1 VSTADRY
8 REPTCPENRTSERSR
23 QLAVASPADDTAGL
37 PDLTGDQAGRL
48 LDAVIGVASDLSLPD
63 VLRRIV
69 DSAARL
75 AGARYGALGVLDEGG
90 GELSEFIVTGLDA
103 EAQRR
108 IGDHPRGKGVL
119 GLLIAQPEPVR
130 LPDIRLHPD
139 SYGFPP
145 HHPPMRSFLG
155 VPVRVSGAVFGN
167 LYLAEKVDARE
178 FTSGD
183 EQVVVAL
190 AAAAGVAVEKA
201 RLYRDSRRREEWL
214 EAANAITTALLA
226 ERGPD
231 EVIDRI
237 ARQARAVTGGDMA
250 AVALPARD
258 GEGWV
263 VKAAVGTDAPR
274 ATRRR
279 IDGTHPAV
287 AEALKRPETVCRA
300 DPEVAA
306 ALLDHRAPA
315 TLIVP
320 VALGSDPLALLVVVG
335 SGPFHEVDRS
345 AATAFGNQAALAL
358 EVARAQD
365 DQSRLA
371 LFEERDRIARDLH
384 DSVIQRLFGTGLR
397 MQGLRE
403 LVEQPSIDRQLGEFV
418 EDLDTT
424 IRDIR
429 RTIFDL
435 RDTPE
440 PGPVSLR
447 SQLLQT
453 IRDAARN
460 LHVDPRVTFTGP
472 LDTKV
477 PDEVRD
483 DVRATLR
490 EALSNAARHAEAG
503 QVYVEVTVTEPE
515 PDTWLLELSVR
526 DDGQGIRPG
535 SRAGGGLANMGDR
548 AARWGGRCVVEPN
561 TEGGTHVYWS
571 VPLPVEP
578 DAQADDPMEVT

>member
-1 VSTADRY
+1 MAPAPSAGDPAVL
-8 REPTCPENRTSERSR
+8 PE
-23 QLAVASPADDTAGL
+23 
-37 PDLTGDQAGRL
+37 LTGDQARRL
-48 LDAVIGVASDLSLPD
+48 LDAVVGVASDLSLPD

-69 DSAARL
+69 ESATRL
-75 AGARYGALGVLDEGG
+75 GGARYGALGVLDEGG
-90 GELSEFIVTGLDA
+90 DELGEFLVTGLDA
-103 EAQRR
+103 EAQRT
-108 IGDHPRGKGVL
+108 IGTHPTGKGVL
-119 GLLIAQPEPVR
+119 GLLIAQPESVR
-130 LPDIRLHPD
+130 LPDIRLHPR

-145 HHPPMRSFLG
+145 NHPPMHSFLG
-155 VPVRVSGAVFGN
+155 VPIRVGGVVFGN
-167 LYLAEKVDARE
+167 LYLADKVDAPE

-201 RLYRDSRRREEWL
+201 RLYRDSRRREQWL
-214 EAANAITTALLA
+214 EAANAITPALLA

-231 EVIDRI
+231 EVLDRI
-237 ARQARAVTGGDMA
+237 ARQARTVTDAELAV
-250 AVALPARD
+250 VALPARD

-263 VKAAVGTDAPR
+263 IRAATGVDAHRLVGR
-274 ATRRR
+274 L
-279 IDGTHPAV
+279 IDGTHPVV
-287 AEALKRPETVCRA
+287 AEALKRPETLRRT
-300 DPEVAA
+300 DPDVAL
-306 ALLDHRAPA
+306 ALLGRSSPA
-315 TLIVP
+315 VLVVP
-320 VALGSDPLALLVVVG
+320 VALGSDPLALLVVAG
-335 SGPFHEVDRS
+335 QGPFHDVDRP
-345 AATAFGNQAALAL
+345 AASAFGNQAALAL

-365 DQSRLA
+365 DQRRLA

-403 LVEQPSIDRQLGEFV
+403 LVTQPSVEQQLGEFV
-418 EDLDTT
+418 DDLDTT

-447 SQLLQT
+447 AQLLQT
-453 IRDAARN
+453 VRDAART
-460 LHVDPRVTFTGP
+460 LHVDPRITFTGP

-483 DVRATLR
+483 DVLATLR

-503 QVYVEVTVTEPE
+503 QVHVEVTVTEPE
-515 PDTWLLELSVR
+515 PGAWLLELSVR
-526 DDGQGIRPG
+526 DDGRGIRVG

-548 AARWGGRCVVEPN
+548 ASRWGGRCLVEPN
-561 TEGGTHVYWS
+561 ADGGTHVYWS
-571 VPLPVEP
+571 VPLPAEPGTLADEPVEV
-578 DAQADDPMEVT
+578 AR

>member
-1 VSTADRY
+1 M
-8 REPTCPENRTSERSR
+8 
-23 QLAVASPADDTAGL
+23 
-37 PDLTGDQAGRL
+37 
-48 LDAVIGVASDLSLPD
+48 
-63 VLRRIV
+63 
-69 DSAARL
+69 
-75 AGARYGALGVLDEGG
+75 
-90 GELSEFIVTGLDA
+90 
-103 EAQRR
+103 
-108 IGDHPRGKGVL
+108 L

-130 LPDIRLHPD
+130 LPDIRLHPR

-145 HHPPMRSFLG
+145 HHPPMHSFLG
-155 VPVRVSGAVFGN
+155 VPIRVGGVVFGN
-167 LYLAEKVDARE
+167 LYLADKVDAPE

-201 RLYRDSRRREEWL
+201 RLYRDSRRREQWL
-214 EAANAITTALLA
+214 EAANAITPALLA

-231 EVIDRI
+231 EVLDRI
-237 ARQARAVTGGDMA
+237 ARQARAVTDA
-250 AVALPARD
+250 ELAVVALPARD

-263 VKAAVGTDAPR
+263 IRAATGADAHR
-274 ATRRR
+274 LIGRL
-279 IDGTHPAV
+279 IDGTHPVV
-287 AEALKRPETVCRA
+287 AEALKRPETLRRT
-300 DPEVAA
+300 DPDVAL
-306 ALLDHRAPA
+306 ALLGRSSAA
-315 TLIVP
+315 VLVVP
-320 VALGSDPLALLVVVG
+320 VALGSDPLALLVVAG
-335 SGPFHEVDRS
+335 PGPFHDVDRP
-345 AATAFGNQAALAL
+345 AASAFGNQAALAL

-365 DQSRLA
+365 DQRRLA

-403 LVEQPSIDRQLGEFV
+403 LVTQPSVEQQLGEFV
-418 EDLDTT
+418 DDLDTT

-447 SQLLQT
+447 AQLLQT
-453 IRDAARN
+453 VRDAART
-460 LHVDPRVTFTGP
+460 LHVDPRITFTGP

-483 DVRATLR
+483 DVLATLR

-503 QVYVEVTVTEPE
+503 QVHVEVTVTEPE
-515 PDTWLLELSVR
+515 PGAWLLELSVR
-526 DDGQGIRPG
+526 DDGRGIRPG

-548 AARWGGRCVVEPN
+548 ASRWGGRCLVEPN
-561 TEGGTHVYWS
+561 ADGGTHVYWS
-571 VPLPVEP
+571 VPLPAEPGTLADEPVEV
-578 DAQADDPMEVT
+578 AR

>member
-1 VSTADRY
+1 MAPAPSTRDPAVL
-8 REPTCPENRTSERSR
+8 PE
-23 QLAVASPADDTAGL
+23 
-37 PDLTGDQAGRL
+37 LTGDQARRL
-48 LDAVIGVASDLSLPD
+48 LDAVVGVASDLSLPD

-69 DSAARL
+69 ESATRL
-75 AGARYGALGVLDEGG
+75 GGARYGALGVLDEGG
-90 GELSEFIVTGLDA
+90 GELGEFLVTGLDD
-103 EAQRR
+103 EAQRT
-108 IGDHPRGKGVL
+108 IGTHPTGKGVL
-119 GLLIAQPEPVR
+119 GLLIAQPEAVR
-130 LPDIRLHPD
+130 MPDIRLHPR

-145 HHPPMRSFLG
+145 HHPPMHSFLG
-155 VPVRVSGAVFGN
+155 VPIRVGGAVFGN
-167 LYLAEKVDARE
+167 LYLADKVDAPE

-201 RLYRDSRRREEWL
+201 RLYRDSRRREQWL
-214 EAANAITTALLA
+214 EAANAITPALLA

-231 EVIDRI
+231 EVLDRI
-237 ARQARAVTGGDMA
+237 ARQARTVTDADLAV
-250 AVALPARD
+250 VALPARD

-263 VKAAVGTDAPR
+263 IKAATGTEAHR
-274 ATRRR
+274 LTGRL
-279 IDGTHPAV
+279 IDGRHPVV
-287 AEALKRPETVCRA
+287 AEALKRPETLRRT
-300 DPEVAA
+300 DPDVAL
-306 ALLDHRAPA
+306 ALLGRSSPA
-315 TLIVP
+315 VLVVP
-320 VALGSDPLALLVVVG
+320 VALGSDPLALLVVAG
-335 SGPFHEVDRS
+335 PGPFHDVDRP
-345 AATAFGNQAALAL
+345 AASAFGNQAALAL

-365 DQSRLA
+365 DQRRLA

-403 LVEQPSIDRQLGEFV
+403 LVTQPSVERQLGEFV

-435 RDTPE
+435 RDAPE

-447 SQLLQT
+447 AQLLQA
-453 IRDAARN
+453 IRDAART
-460 LHVDPRVTFTGP
+460 LHVDPRITFTGP

-483 DVRATLR
+483 DVLATLR

-503 QVYVEVTVTEPE
+503 QVHVEVTVTEPE
-515 PDTWLLELSVR
+515 PGAWLLELSVR
-526 DDGQGIRPG
+526 DDGRGIRRG

-548 AARWGGRCVVEPN
+548 ASRWGGRCLVEPN
-561 TEGGTHVYWS
+561 ADGGTHVYWS
-571 VPLPVEP
+571 VPLPAEPGTLADEPVEV
-578 DAQADDPMEVT
+578 AR

>member
-1 VSTADRY
+1 MAAAPSAGD
-8 REPTCPENRTSERSR
+8 PALLPE
-23 QLAVASPADDTAGL
+23 
-37 PDLTGDQAGRL
+37 LTGDQARRL
-48 LDAVIGVASDLSLPD
+48 LDAVVGVASDLSLPD

-69 DSAARL
+69 ESATRL
-75 AGARYGALGVLDEGG
+75 GGARYGALGVLDEGG
-90 GELSEFIVTGLDA
+90 GELAEFLVTGLDA
-103 EAQRR
+103 KAQRT
-108 IGDHPRGKGVL
+108 IGTHPTGKGVL

-130 LPDIRLHPD
+130 LPDIRLHPQ

-145 HHPPMRSFLG
+145 NHPPMHSFLG
-155 VPVRVSGAVFGN
+155 VPVRVGGAVFGN
-167 LYLAEKVDARE
+167 LYLADKVDAPE

-201 RLYRDSRRREEWL
+201 RRYRNSTRREHWL
-214 EAANAITTALLA
+214 EAANAITPALLA

-231 EVIDRI
+231 EVLDRI
-237 ARQARAVTGGDMA
+237 ARQARAVTDA
-250 AVALPARD
+250 ELAVVALPGRD

-263 VKAAVGTDAPR
+263 IRAATGAEAHRMTGR
-274 ATRRR
+274 L
-279 IDGTHPAV
+279 IDGTHPVV
-287 AEALKRPETVCRA
+287 AEALKRPETLRRT
-300 DPEVAA
+300 DPDVAL
-306 ALLDHRAPA
+306 ALLGHSSPA
-315 TLIVP
+315 VLVVP
-320 VALGSDPLALLVVVG
+320 VALGSDPLALLVVAG
-335 SGPFHEVDRS
+335 QGPFLDVDRP
-345 AATAFGNQAALAL
+345 AASAFGNQAALAL

-365 DQSRLA
+365 DQRRLA

-403 LVEQPSIDRQLGEFV
+403 LVAQPSVERQLGEFV
-418 EDLDTT
+418 DDLDTT

-447 SQLLQT
+447 AQLLQT
-453 IRDAARN
+453 VRDAART
-460 LHVDPRVTFTGP
+460 LHVDPRITFTGP

-477 PDEVRD
+477 PDDVRD
-483 DVRATLR
+483 DVLATLR

-503 QVYVEVTVTEPE
+503 QVHVEVTVSEPE
-515 PDTWLLELSVR
+515 AGTWLLELSVR
-526 DDGQGIRPG
+526 DDGRGIRAG

-548 AARWGGRCVVEPN
+548 ASRWGGRCLVEPN
-561 TEGGTHVYWS
+561 ADGGTHVYWS
-571 VPLPVEP
+571 VPLPPEP
-578 DAQADDPMEVT
+578 DTLADEPVEVAR

>member
-1 VSTADRY
+1 MAAASSAGDSA
-8 REPTCPENRTSERSR
+8 ELPE
-23 QLAVASPADDTAGL
+23 
-37 PDLTGDQAGRL
+37 LTGEQARRL
-48 LDAVIGVASDLSLPD
+48 LDAVVDVASDLSLPD
-63 VLRRIV
+63 VLRSIV

-75 AGARYGALGVLDEGG
+75 AGARFAALGVLGEGG
-90 GELSEFIVTGLDA
+90 GDLSEFIVTGLDA

-108 IGDHPRGKGVL
+108 IGNHPTGKGVL

-130 LPDIRLHPD
+130 LPDIRLHPN

-145 HHPPMRSFLG
+145 HHPPMHSFLG
-155 VPVRVSGAVFGN
+155 VPVRVGGAVFGN
-167 LYLAEKVDARE
+167 LYLAEKVGAPE
-178 FTSGD
+178 FTDGD

-201 RLYRDSRRREEWL
+201 RLYRDSRRREQWL
-214 EAANAITTALLA
+214 EAANAITPALLA

-231 EVIDRI
+231 EVLERI
-237 ARQARAVTGGDMA
+237 ARQARAVTEADLA
-250 AVALPARD
+250 VVALPARD
-258 GEGWV
+258 GEGWI
-263 VKAAVGTDAPR
+263 VKAAAGADAHW
-274 ATRRR
+274 ATGRR
-279 IDGTHPAV
+279 INGRHPAV
-287 AEALKRPETVCRA
+287 AEALKRPETMCHT
-300 DPEVAA
+300 DPAVAT
-306 ALLDHRAPA
+306 ALVGHGSAA
-315 TLIVP
+315 TLVVP
-320 VALGSDPLALLVVVG
+320 VALGSDPLALLLVAG
-335 SGPFHEVDRS
+335 PGPFHDVDRP

-365 DQSRLA
+365 DQRRLA

-403 LVEQPSIDRQLGEFV
+403 MVEQPSVERQLAEFV
-418 EDLDTT
+418 DDLDTT

-447 SQLLQT
+447 AQLLQT
-453 IRDAARN
+453 IRDAARA

-477 PDEVRD
+477 PDEVRA
-483 DVRATLR
+483 DVLATLR

-503 QVYVEVTVTEPE
+503 QVHVEVTVTEPH
-515 PDTWLLELSVR
+515 PGADWLLELSVR
-526 DDGQGIRPG
+526 DDGQGVRPG
-535 SRAGGGLANMGDR
+535 SRKGGGLANMGNR

-561 TEGGTHVYWS
+561 ADGGTHVYWS
-571 VPLPVEP
+571 VPLPAEP
-578 DAQADDPMEVT
+578 GALMDDQVEVTR

>member
-1 VSTADRY
+1 M
-8 REPTCPENRTSERSR
+8 
-23 QLAVASPADDTAGL
+23 
-37 PDLTGDQAGRL
+37 
-48 LDAVIGVASDLSLPD
+48 
-63 VLRRIV
+63 
-69 DSAARL
+69 
-75 AGARYGALGVLDEGG
+75 LDEGG
-90 GELSEFIVTGLDA
+90 GELGEFLVTGLDA
-103 EAQRR
+103 QAQRT
-108 IGDHPRGKGVL
+108 IGNHPTGKGVL

-130 LPDIRLHPD
+130 LPDIRLHPK

-145 HHPPMRSFLG
+145 HHPPMHSFLG
-155 VPVRVSGAVFGN
+155 VPVRVGGAVFGN
-167 LYLAEKVDARE
+167 LYLADKVDAPE

-201 RLYRDSRRREEWL
+201 RLYRDSRRREQWL
-214 EAANAITTALLA
+214 EAANAITPALLA

-231 EVIDRI
+231 EVLDRI
-237 ARQARAVTGGDMA
+237 ARQARAVTDA
-250 AVALPARD
+250 ELAVVALPARD

-263 VKAAVGTDAPR
+263 IKAASGTDAHR
-274 ATRRR
+274 LIDRW
-279 IDGTHPAV
+279 IDGTHPARRRGPQ
-287 AEALKRPETVCRA
+287 AARDDAPRRPGRGDSRWSAAVPRRHSWCRSRWGRTRW
-300 DPEVAA
+300 PCC
-306 ALLDHRAPA
+306 
-315 TLIVP
+315 
-320 VALGSDPLALLVVVG
+320 VVVG
-335 SGPFHEVDRS
+335 PEPFHDVDRP

-365 DQSRLA
+365 DQRRLA

-403 LVEQPSIDRQLGEFV
+403 LVTQPSVERQLGEFV
-418 EDLDTT
+418 DDLDIT

-440 PGPVSLR
+440 PRPGEPAGA
-447 SQLLQT
+447 T
-453 IRDAARN
+453 AADHPRRRAD

-477 PDEVRD
+477 PDDVRD
-483 DVRATLR
+483 DVLATLR

-503 QVYVEVTVTEPE
+503 QVHVEVTVTEPH
-515 PDTWLLELSVR
+515 PGADWLLELSVR

-535 SRAGGGLANMGDR
+535 SRAGRGAGQHG
-548 AARWGGRCVVEPN
+548 
-561 TEGGTHVYWS
+561 
-571 VPLPVEP
+571 
-578 DAQADDPMEVT
+578 

>member
-1 VSTADRY
+1 MAPAPSAGDPAVL
-8 REPTCPENRTSERSR
+8 PE
-23 QLAVASPADDTAGL
+23 
-37 PDLTGDQAGRL
+37 LTGDQARRL
-48 LDAVIGVASDLSLPD
+48 LDAVVGVASDLSLPD

-69 DSAARL
+69 ESATRL
-75 AGARYGALGVLDEGG
+75 GGARYGALGVLDEGG
-90 GELSEFIVTGLDA
+90 DELGEFLVTGLDA
-103 EAQRR
+103 EAQRT
-108 IGDHPRGKGVL
+108 IGTHPTGKGVL

-130 LPDIRLHPD
+130 MPDIRLHPR

-145 HHPPMRSFLG
+145 HHPPMHSFLG
-155 VPVRVSGAVFGN
+155 VPIRVGGAVFGN
-167 LYLAEKVDARE
+167 LYLADKVDAPE

-201 RLYRDSRRREEWL
+201 RLYRDSRRREQWL
-214 EAANAITTALLA
+214 EAANAITPALLA

-231 EVIDRI
+231 EVLERI
-237 ARQARAVTGGDMA
+237 ARQARAVTDA
-250 AVALPARD
+250 DLAVVALPARD

-263 VKAAVGTDAPR
+263 IRAATGAEAHRLTGR
-274 ATRRR
+274 L
-279 IDGTHPAV
+279 IDGRHPVV
-287 AEALKRPETVCRA
+287 AEALKRPETLRRT
-300 DPEVAA
+300 DPDVAL
-306 ALLDHRAPA
+306 ALLGRSSPA
-315 TLIVP
+315 VLVVP
-320 VALGSDPLALLVVVG
+320 VALGSDPLALLVVAG
-335 SGPFHEVDRS
+335 QGPFHDVDRP
-345 AATAFGNQAALAL
+345 AASAFGNQAALAL

-365 DQSRLA
+365 DQRRLA

-403 LVEQPSIDRQLGEFV
+403 LVTQPSVEQQLGEFV
-418 EDLDTT
+418 DDLDTT

-447 SQLLQT
+447 AQLLQA
-453 IRDAARN
+453 IRDAART
-460 LHVDPRVTFTGP
+460 LHVDPRITFTGP

-483 DVRATLR
+483 DVLATLR

-503 QVYVEVTVTEPE
+503 QVHVEVTVTEPE
-515 PDTWLLELSVR
+515 PGAWLLELSVR
-526 DDGQGIRPG
+526 DDGRGIRRG

-548 AARWGGRCVVEPN
+548 ASRWGGRCLVEPN
-561 TEGGTHVYWS
+561 ADGGTHVYWS
-571 VPLPVEP
+571 VPLPAEPGTLADEPVEV
-578 DAQADDPMEVT
+578 AR

>member
-1 VSTADRY
+1 MAPAPSAGDPAV
-8 REPTCPENRTSERSR
+8 EPE
-23 QLAVASPADDTAGL
+23 
-37 PDLTGDQAGRL
+37 LTGDQARRL
-48 LDAVIGVASDLSLPD
+48 LDAVVGVASDLSLPD

-69 DSAARL
+69 ESATRL
-75 AGARYGALGVLDEGG
+75 GGARYGALGVLDEGG
-90 GELSEFIVTGLDA
+90 DELGEFLVTGLDA
-103 EAQRR
+103 EAQRT
-108 IGDHPRGKGVL
+108 IGTHPTGKGVL
-119 GLLIAQPEPVR
+119 GLLIAQPEAVR
-130 LPDIRLHPD
+130 MPDIRLHPR

-145 HHPPMRSFLG
+145 HHPPMHSFLG
-155 VPVRVSGAVFGN
+155 VPIRVGGVVFGN
-167 LYLAEKVDARE
+167 LYLADKVDAPE

-201 RLYRDSRRREEWL
+201 RLYRDSRRREQWL
-214 EAANAITTALLA
+214 EAANAITPALLA

-231 EVIDRI
+231 EVLDRI
-237 ARQARAVTGGDMA
+237 ARQARTVTDAELAV
-250 AVALPARD
+250 VALPARD

-263 VKAAVGTDAPR
+263 IRAATGVDAHRLVGR
-274 ATRRR
+274 L
-279 IDGTHPAV
+279 IDGRHPVV
-287 AEALKRPETVCRA
+287 AEALKRPETLRRT
-300 DPEVAA
+300 DPDVAL
-306 ALLDHRAPA
+306 ALLGRSSPA
-315 TLIVP
+315 VLVVP
-320 VALGSDPLALLVVVG
+320 VALGSDPLALLVVAG
-335 SGPFHEVDRS
+335 QGPFHDVDRP
-345 AATAFGNQAALAL
+345 AASAFGNQAALAL

-365 DQSRLA
+365 DQRRLA

-403 LVEQPSIDRQLGEFV
+403 LVTQPSVEQQLGEFV
-418 EDLDTT
+418 DDLDTT

-447 SQLLQT
+447 AQLLQT
-453 IRDAARN
+453 VRDAART
-460 LHVDPRVTFTGP
+460 LHVDPRITFTGP

-483 DVRATLR
+483 DVLATLR

-503 QVYVEVTVTEPE
+503 QVHVEVTVTEPE
-515 PDTWLLELSVR
+515 PGAWLLELSVR
-526 DDGQGIRPG
+526 DDGRGIRVG

-548 AARWGGRCVVEPN
+548 ASRWGGRCLVEPN
-561 TEGGTHVYWS
+561 ADGGTHVYWS
-571 VPLPVEP
+571 VPLPAEPGTLADEPVEV
-578 DAQADDPMEVT
+578 AR

>member
-1 VSTADRY
+1 MVPAV
-8 REPTCPENRTSERSR
+8 TSIGN
-23 QLAVASPADDTAGL
+23 PAGP
-37 PDLTGDQAGRL
+37 PDLTGDQARRL
-48 LDAVIGVASDLSLPD
+48 LDAVVGVASDLSLPD

-69 DSAARL
+69 DSATRL

-90 GELSEFIVTGLDA
+90 GELAEFIVTGLDTA
-103 EAQRR
+103 AQRR
-108 IGDHPRGKGVL
+108 IGSHPTGKGVL
-119 GLLIAQPEPVR
+119 GLLIAQPEAVR
-130 LPDIRLHPD
+130 LPDIRLHPK

-145 HHPPMRSFLG
+145 NHPPMHSFLG

-167 LYLAEKVDARE
+167 LYLAEKVDAPE
-178 FTSGD
+178 FTDGD

-201 RLYRDSRRREEWL
+201 RLYRDSRRRERWL
-214 EAANAITTALLA
+214 EAANAITPALLA

-231 EVIDRI
+231 EVLDRI
-237 ARQARAVTGGDMA
+237 ARQARAVVDGELA
-250 AVALPARD
+250 VVALPAGD
-258 GEGWV
+258 GEAWV
-263 VKAAVGTDAPR
+263 VRAANGDDAHR
-274 ATRRR
+274 TTRGR

-287 AEALKRPETVCRA
+287 AEALKRSEALCHA
-300 DPEVAA
+300 DPAVAS
-306 ALLDHRAPA
+306 ALVGASAPA
-315 TLIVP
+315 TLVVP

-335 SGPFHEVDRS
+335 RGPFHDVDRP
-345 AATAFGNQAALAL
+345 AASAFGNQAALAL

-365 DQSRLA
+365 DQRRLT
-371 LFEERDRIARDLH
+371 LYEERDRIARDLH
-384 DSVIQRLFGTGLR
+384 DSVMQRLFGTGLR

-403 LVEQPSIDRQLGEFV
+403 LVSQPTVERQLGEFV
-418 EDLDTT
+418 DDLDTT

-447 SQLLQT
+447 AQLLQT
-453 IRDAARN
+453 VRDAARS

-472 LDTKV
+472 LDTAV

-483 DVRATLR
+483 DVLATLR

-503 QVYVEVTVTEPE
+503 QVHVEATVSEPH
-515 PDTWLLELSVR
+515 PGGDRLLELNVR

-548 AARWGGRCVVEPN
+548 AARWGGRCTVEPDP
-561 TEGGTHVYWS
+561 EGGTHVRWS
-571 VPLPVEP
+571 VPLPGGAVV
-578 DAQADDPMEVT
+578 DDPVEAIR

>member
-1 VSTADRY
+1 MAPAPSTGDPAVL
-8 REPTCPENRTSERSR
+8 PE
-23 QLAVASPADDTAGL
+23 
-37 PDLTGDQAGRL
+37 LTGDQARRL
-48 LDAVIGVASDLSLPD
+48 LDAVVGVASDLSLPD

-69 DSAARL
+69 ESATRL
-75 AGARYGALGVLDEGG
+75 GGARYGALGVLDEGG
-90 GELSEFIVTGLDA
+90 GELGEFLVTGLDD
-103 EAQRR
+103 EAQGT
-108 IGDHPRGKGVL
+108 IGTHPTGKGVL
-119 GLLIAQPEPVR
+119 GLLIAQPEAVR
-130 LPDIRLHPD
+130 MPDIRLHPR

-145 HHPPMRSFLG
+145 HHPPMHSFLG
-155 VPVRVSGAVFGN
+155 VPIRVGGAVFGN
-167 LYLAEKVDARE
+167 LYLADKVDAPE

-201 RLYRDSRRREEWL
+201 RLYRDSRRREQWL
-214 EAANAITTALLA
+214 EAANAITPALLA

-231 EVIDRI
+231 EVLDRI
-237 ARQARAVTGGDMA
+237 ARQARTVTDADLAV
-250 AVALPARD
+250 VALPARD

-263 VKAAVGTDAPR
+263 IKAATGTEAHR
-274 ATRRR
+274 LTGRL
-279 IDGTHPAV
+279 IDGRHPVV
-287 AEALKRPETVCRA
+287 AEALKRPETLRRT
-300 DPEVAA
+300 DPDVAL
-306 ALLDHRAPA
+306 ALLGRSSPA
-315 TLIVP
+315 VLVVP
-320 VALGSDPLALLVVVG
+320 VALGSDPLALLVVTG
-335 SGPFHEVDRS
+335 PGPFHDVDRP
-345 AATAFGNQAALAL
+345 AASAFGNQAALAL

-365 DQSRLA
+365 DQRRLA

-403 LVEQPSIDRQLGEFV
+403 LVTQPSVERQLGEFV

-435 RDTPE
+435 RDAPE

-447 SQLLQT
+447 AQLLQA
-453 IRDAARN
+453 IRDAART
-460 LHVDPRVTFTGP
+460 LHVDPRITFTGP

-483 DVRATLR
+483 DVLATLR

-503 QVYVEVTVTEPE
+503 QVHVEVTVTEPE
-515 PDTWLLELSVR
+515 PGAWLLELSVR
-526 DDGQGIRPG
+526 DDGRGIRRG

-548 AARWGGRCVVEPN
+548 ASRWGGRCLVEPN
-561 TEGGTHVYWS
+561 ADGGTHVYWS
-571 VPLPVEP
+571 VPLPAEPGTLADEPVEV
-578 DAQADDPMEVT
+578 AR